1 MTETGS
7 IARWIDCHAR
17 FTPAKPAL
25 AVPGRDPVTYGRLSH
40 WSRGIAATL
49 RDVHGIRRGDRVCYL
64 GFNHPEMVAL
74 LFACARIGA
83 IAVPMNWRL
92 ADAELAY
99 VISDC
104 TPGLLVCDDSH
115 RETARNIAGSL
126 PVATHDDLEGTPLT
140 AGQGTDEGGTDEGG
154 TDDAIL
160 IVYTSG
166 TTGRPKGA
174 VHTQRSLF
182 FNALNSLHMH
192 AMHAS
197 DVILTVLP
205 LFHVGGLN
213 IQLTPALYCGATV
226 LLHERFEPGATL
238 DAIVA
243 DRPSLT
249 VLVPATMEAIMRE
262 PGWADADLSSLR
274 MLSTGSSVVPTGLIS
289 AFEARGVP
297 VVQVYGATETCP
309 IAVYQQPGEGRTHPL
324 STGKTGLHC
333 SVRLT
338 DGRGQS
344 VEGADKDG
352 QIEVRGPN
360 VMSGYWR
367 KPDETAA
374 VLRDGWFATGDIG
387 QFDPDGYLYFQDRIN
402 RVIISG
408 GENIYAA
415 EVERVLNGVEGIAEC
430 CVVGRPD
437 DRWGEVPVA
446 AIVLAGDTEIDEAF
460 IRSRLDREIARFK
473 HPKSFYFMDNLP
485 RNAMGKI
492 VPERVSDMI
501 SASPDPV

>member
-17 FTPAKPAL
+17 FAPDKPAL
-25 AVPGRDPVTYGRLSH
+25 VSPGRNPVTYGRLSE

-49 RDVHGIRRGDRVCYL
+49 QNLHGIRRGDRVCYL

-104 TPGLLVCDDSH
+104 SPGLLVCDDTH
-115 RETARNIAGSL
+115 QETARSIAGSL
-126 PVATHDDLEGTPLT
+126 PVATHADLDGSSQK
-140 AGQGTDEGGTDEGG
+140 AGQETDDGGP
-154 TDDAIL
+154 DDAIL

-192 AMHAS
+192 AMHAG

-226 LLHERFEPGATL
+226 VLHERFEPGAAL
-238 DAIVA
+238 EAIVA
-243 DRPSLT
+243 DKPSLT

-262 PGWADADLSSLR
+262 PGWAGADLSSLR

-297 VVQVYGATETCP
+297 VVQVYGSTETCP
-309 IAVYQQPGEGRTHPL
+309 IAVYQKPGEGRTHPL

-338 DGRGQS
+338 DSQGSPVNGP
-344 VEGADKDG
+344 DTDG

-387 QFDPDGYLYFQDRIN
+387 RFDADGYLYFQDRIN

-415 EVERVLNGVEGIAEC
+415 EVERVLNAVEGVAEC

-446 AIVLAGDTEIDEAF
+446 AIVLAPDTDIDEAA
-460 IRSRLDREIARFK
+460 IRGSLDREIARFK

-492 VPERVSDMI
+492 VPEKVADMI
-501 SASPDPV
+501 AAGPDRS